1 MDDLKDMKRL
11 YLWVIGVILVISAI
25 VWFANRSTN
34 IVDNAFIHY
43 EEFQEIYNTCQKLN
57 TDLSIIQQTP
67 ETDKQFDQFSKSQ
80 RINSIKQNLN
90 RWSGTEPQVLPSP
103 AEDGSYGT
111 NGDGVFGFTPE
122 EIYIE
127 TNCKYIVSTVPLS
140 FTHPVNRLAIISTK
154 EAESALDAS
163 KKAMGITK

>member
-1 MDDLKDMKRL
+1 MDDLKAMKRL
-11 YLWVIGVILVISAI
+11 FLWVIGVILVISAI

-90 RWSGTEPQVLPSP
+90 RWVEDYNAKSKMWNRALWKSNSLPYQL
-103 AEDGSYGT
+103 D
-111 NGDGVFGFTPE
+111 
-122 EIYIE
+122 
-127 TNCKYIVSTVPLS
+127 
-140 FTHPVNRLAIISTK
+140 VNQFSNYNK
-154 EAESALDAS
+154 
-163 KKAMGITK
+163 

>member
-90 RWSGTEPQVLPSP
+90 RWVEDYNAKSKMWNRALWKSNSLPYQL
-103 AEDGSYGT
+103 D
-111 NGDGVFGFTPE
+111 
-122 EIYIE
+122 
-127 TNCKYIVSTVPLS
+127 
-140 FTHPVNRLAIISTK
+140 VNQFSNYNK
-154 EAESALDAS
+154 
-163 KKAMGITK
+163 